1 MSTEATTTAPAVVD
15 IPAISCPA
23 VLLPT
28 KADLTQMGKDLACM
42 PGKLRAMIETQ
53 AVQLGAE
60 AVEQLEKEIEQIE
73 EVVDLMRDIAGGS
86 AFDSFQIKEW
96 EIEMAFDKMFQKF
109 PVYVQTEILKIISKV
124 LPIDFNIPIPGLGIS
139 VDLLKFVSDPD
150 YKANLRA
157 ELTGFGDNIKA
168 QIAELDPEALGAEKY
183 MEEVNRLRNSV
194 IDPLYELL
202 PDEWKSF
209 SGEFGMEITELK
221 GEALMAYIESK
232 LSGGALGLLFDAFGG
247 LISKFSKIWDLLG
260 LPALPIPLTLDVSA
274 MIKAIVDAERAKFQA
289 ELDKLDLDLTL
300 SAGELAD
307 LKTAAFDKFGEEV
320 IKGLEGLSI
329 AGFDLMSIIGGK
341 LEDNCDTLEMKVKRM
356 QEELSRFKDNWGL
369 FLLRKW
375 METVTKFF
383 KAIGLGKL
391 VEFIGLDFCTFLGII
406 GFPKSIDLDFT
417 QYVNIDPNLSKGS
430 NLPFKGEYVAI
441 GQVSADTDGIYEFTA
456 EDGQTEFSG
465 TDDNGNTLTF
475 SNINVFV
482 DTVELAS
489 SNYSTSTNT
498 VTLNSAASEGDL
510 YLFIPE

>member
-209 SGEFGMEITELK
+209 SGEFGMEINELK
-221 GEALMAYIESK
+221 GDALMAYIE
-232 LSGGALGLLFDAFGG
+232 
-247 LISKFSKIWDLLG
+247 
-260 LPALPIPLTLDVSA
+260 
-274 MIKAIVDAERAKFQA
+274 
-289 ELDKLDLDLTL
+289 
-300 SAGELAD
+300 
-307 LKTAAFDKFGEEV
+307 
-320 IKGLEGLSI
+320 
-329 AGFDLMSIIGGK
+329 
-341 LEDNCDTLEMKVKRM
+341 
-356 QEELSRFKDNWGL
+356 
-369 FLLRKW
+369 
-375 METVTKFF
+375 
-383 KAIGLGKL
+383 
-391 VEFIGLDFCTFLGII
+391 
-406 GFPKSIDLDFT
+406 
-417 QYVNIDPNLSKGS
+417 
-430 NLPFKGEYVAI
+430 
-441 GQVSADTDGIYEFTA
+441 
-456 EDGQTEFSG
+456 
-465 TDDNGNTLTF
+465 
-475 SNINVFV
+475 
-482 DTVELAS
+482 
-489 SNYSTSTNT
+489 
-498 VTLNSAASEGDL
+498 
-510 YLFIPE
+510 